1 MQLIIRTPFLF
12 SAIAFCL
19 LLCAQALDLTFFTC
33 SDTHYLQWASSN
45 LNRTAIV
52 DMMNALPGKKYP
64 DAIGGGVVATPRG
77 VIVPGDLI
85 DHGQGPKALI
95 KQEWA
100 MWTTDFGLKGEGR
113 LKFPVYEGYGNH
125 DLNSNLLVEN
135 EIKARTLA
143 RSDVVAI
150 SSNGFHYAWEWDGI
164 HFIQLNLYPA
174 DERPKGVKGQPP
186 RYALQFLKDSLQKNV
201 GGSRKPVVVVH
212 HYMPTDGWWTEEE
225 KKTYLDVIK
234 EYNVILITHGHQGR
248 ASITEWNGF
257 TVLNNHYFLTA
268 GAFVVRISKDEKTE
282 DHHLMIVQSL
292 PSGTWGPLTF
302 KKKIEF
308 PKAK

>member
-1 MQLIIRTPFLF
+1 MQHIIRKPFLF

-19 LLCAQALDLTFFTC
+19 LLRAQAVDLTFFTC

-52 DMMNALPGKKYP
+52 DMMNALPGKTYP
-64 DAIGGGVVATPRG
+64 DGVGGGVVATPRG

-100 MWTTDFGLKGEGR
+100 MWTTDFGLKNEGR
-113 LKFPVYEGYGNH
+113 IKFPVYEGYGNH

-150 SSNGFHYAWEWDGI
+150 SSNGFHYAWEWEGI

-268 GAFVVRISKDEKTE
+268 GAFAVRIYKDEQTE
-282 DHHLMIVQSL
+282 EHHLTVAQCL
-292 PSGTWGPLTF
+292 PSGKWGPLTF
-302 KKKIEF
+302 KKKIDF